1 MFIDFSKR
9 SQEPEM
15 IDSSE
20 SLPHREVVTMLRE
33 LCLVNRWLGGTEACL
48 GALGPLVERIVSREG
63 KRRTIRIV
71 DLGSGCADIPA
82 ALVCWARGKGYPIHV
97 TAVDSNAAVCQVAQE
112 RTSALSEI
120 SVVQGDVLHPPLRR
134 GVCDLVFCSA
144 LLHHFSDEQV
154 AGILTGFRT
163 TAGEAVVVSD
173 LHRHPLA
180 YIGIRLLTALLSRSA
195 AVRHDGPLS
204 VLKGFRRGDLLAI
217 LKKAAIARA
226 TVQWRW
232 AFRYL
237 IVIPVRDLPRN
248 LSE

>member
-1 MFIDFSKR
+1 MSIDFSR
-9 SQEPEM
+9 RCQEPER
-15 IDSSE
+15 IDFPE
-20 SLPHREVVTMLRE
+20 SLTHREVVTMLGE

-48 GALGPLVERIVSREG
+48 AALGPLVEGIVSREG
-63 KRRTIRIV
+63 KRRVIRVV
-71 DLGSGCADIPA
+71 DFGSGCADIPV
-82 ALVCWARGKGYPIHV
+82 ALVRWARGKGYPIHV
-97 TAVDSNAAVCQVAQE
+97 TAVDSSAEVCRVARE

-134 GVCDLVFCSA
+134 GICNLIFCSA
-144 LLHHFSDEQV
+144 FLHHFSDEQA
-154 AGILTGFRT
+154 AGILAEFCS

-204 VLKGFRRGDLLAI
+204 VLKGFRRGDILAI
-217 LKKAAIARA
+217 LKRAAIARA
-226 TVQWRW
+226 TVKWRW

-237 IVIPVRDLPRN
+237 IVIPARD
-248 LSE
+248 